1 MEKLI
6 NLSVLLLDPM
16 CVVPAKKSA
25 VLISL
30 LMIVINLF
38 VVHVLVNVL
47 ENISLAEYVA
57 PMEIL

>member
-6 NLSVLLLDPM
+6 NQSVLLLDPM

-30 LMIVINLF
+30 VIVINLF

-47 ENISLAEYVA
+47 ENISSAEYVA